1 MIVTD
6 NSLLS
11 SLNDAYF
18 PIREETYS
26 RSLEHTSAPDIL
38 RRFPYDTQRFFSGK
52 FAPCIFFPERL
63 DLEPNFLDDA
73 LYHKTISYSVLLLVQ
88 VSSFVSNASYYIV
101 LSSTVKFISIS
112 IKKNKNKIRPFQL
125 LVNPAFNY
133 LIHFTVRKT
142 CIDFVGL
149 RISRKATFHCIA
161 IWVFNWNSK

>member
-26 RSLEHTSAPDIL
+26 RSLEHTSAPNIL

-88 VSSFVSNASYYIV
+88 VSSLLFISASNASYYIV
-101 LSSTVKFISIS
+101 LSSTVKFINIS
-112 IKKNKNKIRPFQL
+112 IKKIKI
-125 LVNPAFNY
+125 
-133 LIHFTVRKT
+133 K
-142 CIDFVGL
+142 
-149 RISRKATFHCIA
+149 
-161 IWVFNWNSK
+161 